1 MVVDV
6 ELGVGFRP
14 GTPRPL
20 FGDAYDRDT
29 GGAGGI
35 ANYDVTAEGE
45 RFVMVR
51 RDASAEAEKGSSC

>member
-6 ELGVGFRP
+6 ELGVGLRA

-20 FGDAYDRDT
+20 FGDVYERDA
-29 GGAGGI
+29 GDGGGI
-35 ANYDVTAEGE
+35 ANYDVTPDGE

-51 RDASAEAEKGSSC
+51 RDASE

>member
-20 FGDAYDRDT
+20 FGDVYERDA
-29 GGAGGI
+29 GDGGGI
-35 ANYDVTAEGE
+35 ANYDVTPDGE

-51 RDASAEAEKGSSC
+51 RDASE